1 MKSFNLILL
10 VSIFLIT
17 ACQGNQPKLDE
28 QTKEIAKTQATI
40 PALLDRPS
48 ALQQGKE
55 WESVQNLFVKNRD
68 KILKDEKNDE
78 ARLAL
83 AQIYI
88 HEARVTGEHGH
99 YYPAALKV
107 LEGID
112 LSHSDDDIRFRM
124 LAMKSGVQL
133 SLHDF
138 QAALETAEA
147 AVAINPYNAQI
158 YGALV
163 DAQVELGNYEEAVK
177 MADKMVSIR
186 PDLRSYA
193 RVSYLREIHGQ
204 IDGAIEAMEMAVK
217 AAYPGYEESAW
228 ARLTLGE
235 MYEKYRTLEDAEN
248 QYKQILSERPDY
260 PFAIAALGNIEMQRA
275 NYMKAEKLLKEATEI
290 IPEFSFYES
299 LAELYS
305 ITNRKE
311 EFNNTMEELWVMLQE
326 DTESG
331 HNMTLEF
338 ANLKHHLAKAHGEA
352 LEYALTAYQKRPENI
367 DVNCTLATIY
377 FSLGDIKKANTHLQ
391 KASRTNAQFPALK
404 TLQQQL
410 AML

>member
-1 MKSFNLILL
+1 MNYFNILL
-10 VSIFLIT
+10 LAGMFLIV
-17 ACQGNQPKLDE
+17 ACQIKESNLDK
-28 QTKEIAKTQATI
+28 QTAEIVNAQAAI

-68 KILKDEKNDE
+68 KILMDEKDDD
-78 ARLAL
+78 ARLTL

-107 LEGID
+107 LGGID
-112 LSHSDDDIRFRM
+112 PSHSDDDIRFRM

-138 QAALETAEA
+138 QAALKTAEA

-163 DAQVELGNYEEAVK
+163 DAQVELGNYDEAVK

-248 QYKQILSERPDY
+248 QYKQILSERPGY

-275 NYMKAEKLLKEATEI
+275 NYEEAEKLLLKAAEI
-290 IPEFSFYES
+290 IPEFSFFES

-305 ITNRKE
+305 ITNREE

-338 ANLKHHLAKAHGEA
+338 ANLKHDLAKAHEEA
-352 LEYALTAYQKRPENI
+352 LKYALTAYKKRPENI

-377 FSLGDIKKANTHLQ
+377 FSLGDLKKANAHLQ
-391 KASRTNAQFPALK
+391 KASRTNAQFPTLK
-404 TLQQQL
+404 ALQQQL
-410 AML
+410 AMM

>member
-1 MKSFNLILL
+1 MKYFNIILL
-10 VSIFLIT
+10 AGICLIT
-17 ACQGNQPKLDE
+17 ACQSNE
-28 QTKEIAKTQATI
+28 SNSNAQTEAIAKTQAAI
-40 PALLDRPS
+40 PGLLDRPS

-68 KILKDEKNDE
+68 KILVDEKSDE

-99 YYPAALKV
+99 YYPAALKI
-107 LEGID
+107 LDGID
-112 LSHSDDDIRFRM
+112 PAHSDDDIRFRM

-138 QAALETAEA
+138 HAALKTAKEA
-147 AVAINPYNAQI
+147 VIINPYNAQI

-193 RVSYLREIHGQ
+193 RVSYLREIYGDV
-204 IDGAIEAMEMAVK
+204 DGAIEAMEMAVK

-235 MYEKYRTLEDAEN
+235 MYEKYLTLEDAEK
-248 QYKQILSERPDY
+248 QYRQILIERPDY
-260 PFAIAALGNIEMQRA
+260 PFAIAALGNIELQRA
-275 NYMKAEKLLKEATEI
+275 NYDEAEKLLKKAAEI

-299 LAELYS
+299 LAELYR
-305 ITNRKE
+305 ITGREE
-311 EFNNTMEELWVMLQE
+311 EFNNTMEALWVMLQD

-331 HNMTLEF
+331 HNMALEF
-338 ANLKHHLAKAHGEA
+338 ANLKHNLAKAHGEA
-352 LEYALTAYQKRPENI
+352 LEYALAAYQKRPENI
-367 DVNCTLATIY
+367 DVNHTLATIY
-377 FSLGDIKKANTHLQ
+377 FGLGDIEKADMHLQ

-404 TLQQQL
+404 ELQQEL
-410 AML
+410 AMM